1 MAHRLGSG
9 EPFTVMTYVLGERPS
24 YIPTLAID
32 GSRLVVSDV
41 DGALYLYDLAR
52 GVGTRRKLGYQ
63 GFAMFPVLR
72 GDMLLF
78 SSSPPP
84 IPFDIQGINLSR
96 PERTVPVVTPQ
107 PGNAT
112 RLRFTVA
119 GGWVVYSASSP
130 TSNQLVAA
138 PLPEG
143 LQ

>member
-32 GSRLVVSDV
+32 GSRLAVSDV
-41 DGALYLYDLAR
+41 DGALYLYDLSR
-52 GVGTRRKLGYQ
+52 GVETRTKLGYQ

-72 GDMLLF
+72 GDVLLF

-84 IPFDIQGINLSR
+84 IPFDIQGIKLSR

-112 RLRFTVA
+112 RLRFTLA
-119 GGWVVYSASSP
+119 GGWVVYSESSNMGSP
-130 TSNQLVAA
+130 LKAA
-138 PLPEG
+138 LLPEG
-143 LQ
+143 LR